1 MCVVYPGHGHFKP
14 QRVICRYS
22 LKEITLGLRL
32 SATPLQRQP
41 SNVYISRH
49 VPKSTSVSTLNIS
62 SREPSI
68 QMIFLFHFF
77 RQTTRFYL
85 AWGKFLT
92 I

>member
-14 QRVICRYS
+14 QWVICRYS

-49 VPKSTSVSTLNIS
+49 VPKSTSVSPLNIS

-77 RQTTRFYL
+77 RFFKRHVSIWPGESF
-85 AWGKFLT
+85 
-92 I
+92 